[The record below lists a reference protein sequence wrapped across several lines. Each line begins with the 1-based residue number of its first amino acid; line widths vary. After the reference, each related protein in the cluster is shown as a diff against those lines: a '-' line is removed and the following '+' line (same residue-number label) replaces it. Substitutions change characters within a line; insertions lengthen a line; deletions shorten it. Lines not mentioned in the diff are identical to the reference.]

1 MMRTKDEVKA
11 LWKRCF
17 NDSDTFIDLYFRLR
31 YKDDINVCIRQ
42 DDKVVAALQMIP
54 YPMTCLGEVIPT
66 SYISGACT
74 HPDYREQGLMR
85 RLLNETHR
93 RMMESGALL
102 STLIPAEEWLF
113 GYYAKSGYASV
124 FAYEEKLHSVIL
136 NEVKNLNTS
145 TLRFQILRYAQN
157 DNDRDIYRYFNTKM
171 RERPCCIQHTEA
183 DFQVIM
189 EDLKLGGGRLYIARE
204 EDRLV
209 GMAFTI
215 AEGDTL
221 RVLECLTDNAE
232 VQNALVRE
240 AAREQLCSQVR
251 AVVYP
256 PASGRYLGMAR
267 VLNVFEML
275 RLWAQHH
282 PTESWCLQVEGDAS
296 IPENNGCFT
305 VESGRC
311 LRGRLPQYNYQ
322 RYTIAELT
330 QALLQS
336 EGAYMS
342 LMLN

>member
-17 NDSDTFIDLYFRLR
+17 NDSDAFVDLYFRLR

-85 RLLNETHR
+85 RLLNETHH
-93 RMMESGALL
+93 RMWQNGALL

-124 FAYEEKLHSVIL
+124 FAYEEKAISLEELGADAHLYKV
-136 NEVKNLNTS
+136 ETCE
-145 TLRFQILRYAQN
+145 TPTEEH
-157 DNDRDIYRYFNTKM
+157 YRYFNEKM
-171 RERPCCIQHTEA
+171 RERPCCIQHTEE

-189 EDLKLGGGRLYIARE
+189 EDLKLGGGHLYIARE
-204 EDRLV
+204 AGRLV

-221 RVLECLTDNAE
+221 RVLECLADNAE
-232 VQNALVRE
+232 VQNALVRK
-240 AAREQLCSQVR
+240 ATCDLSLSQVR
-251 AVVYP
+251 AVAYP

-267 VLNVFEML
+267 VLDVFGML

-311 LRGRLPQYNYQ
+311 LRGRLPEHNYQ

-330 QALLQS
+330 QALLAS